1 MSLLMAGLGKGVL
14 FSTANGKE
22 IGRLDEISN
31 INLTCEEHDSDLTV
45 KYFDNKELVFESS
58 VEFPKNLDIFFL
70 TGKELFVKCPKKIRR
85 SRKFLTVVK
94 DYRKISNVF
103 RAFKKGSE
111 RNETVQK
118 KTKSCSN

>member
-1 MSLLMAGLGKGVL
+1 MSLLMTGLGKGVL
-14 FSTANGKE
+14 FSTINGKE
-22 IGRLDEISN
+22 IGRLDEMSN

-58 VEFPKNLDIFFL
+58 VELPKNLDIFFL

-85 SRKFLTVVK
+85 SRKFLKVVK
-94 DYRKISNVF
+94 DYKKISNVF

-111 RNETVQK
+111 RNETV
-118 KTKSCSN
+118 